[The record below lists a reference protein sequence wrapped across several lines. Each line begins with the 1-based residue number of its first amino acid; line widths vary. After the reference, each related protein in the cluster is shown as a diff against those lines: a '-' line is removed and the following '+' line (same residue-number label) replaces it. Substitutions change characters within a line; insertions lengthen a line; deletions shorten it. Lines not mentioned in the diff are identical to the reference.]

1 MQSTAKFIQFYEEL
15 FSKKVFNS
23 NEVVANY
30 LKDISLSKLTKEQ
43 SEQCE
48 GEITKNEV
56 KDALGTTQHSETMVL
71 PVNFT
76 ELFGLNSNLLCYYP
90 IEYSSLEN

>member
-1 MQSTAKFIQFYEEL
+1 M

-43 SEQCE
+43 SKQCE

-56 KDALGTTQHSETMVL
+56 KNALGTYFKTQHSETMVL

-90 IEYSSLEN
+90 IEDSSLEN